1 MEIKMTIPQGIRN
14 RLICKFLEP
23 CNPEKLDFAVSLEN
37 AEWRGESGETG
48 DRHLI
53 KVSSWQQQVDPS
65 GK

>member
-14 RLICKFLEP
+14 RLICKFPKP
-23 CNPEKLDFAVSLEN
+23 CNPEKLDFAVSLQN
-37 AEWRGESGETG
+37 AEGREESG